1 MSTIEV
7 IVVILL
13 VLAAIRGIM
22 TGFLRQLVIFVGY
35 YLLVLLL
42 FGIIG
47 KNAFAMQL
55 IPQNS
60 SIFQTIL
67 TMIVLIIGG
76 ALLVKFAAKIINAIF
91 NKIPVLGTANR
102 VLGMIFCVI
111 LVMFIFGSFISILLN
126 LGVKVESL
134 GLDKRGISHICY
146 KIFTTLVNIF

>member
-134 GLDKRGISHICY
+134 DWINEEFL
-146 KIFTTLVNIF
+146 IFVIKFSQP

>member
-47 KNAFAMQL
+47 KFAFAMQL

-134 GLDKRGISHICY
+134 G
-146 KIFTTLVNIF
+146 

>member
-91 NKIPVLGTANR
+91 NKNT
-102 VLGMIFCVI
+102 
-111 LVMFIFGSFISILLN
+111 SIRN
-126 LGVKVESL
+126 
-134 GLDKRGISHICY
+134 CQ
-146 KIFTTLVNIF
+146 